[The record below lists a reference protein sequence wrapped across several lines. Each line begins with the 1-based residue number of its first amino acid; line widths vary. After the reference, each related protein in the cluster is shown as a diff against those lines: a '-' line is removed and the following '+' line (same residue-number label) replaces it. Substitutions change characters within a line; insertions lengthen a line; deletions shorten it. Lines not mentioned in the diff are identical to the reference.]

1 MFIQIC
7 GTKMTR
13 YDNWMG
19 KLTRYDNWMGKMTRY
34 DIWVGK
40 MYKSDDGQWVKFDDY
55 QLTTDMCTS
64 DKNSL
69 SSEVETLQYEIAR
82 LTRHCNDRDK
92 MLQTKSV
99 YIDELH
105 KSIGDIQ
112 NRLTSSIYGHEST
125 TFMLKCSAFVILG
138 LVILLSIP
146 NG

>member
-19 KLTRYDNWMGKMTRY
+19 KMTRYDNWMGKM
-34 DIWVGK
+34 
-40 MYKSDDGQWVKFDDY
+40 YKSDDGPWVKFNDY
-55 QLTTDMCTS
+55 QLSTDTS
-64 DKNSL
+64 AANKNSL

-92 MLQTKSV
+92 MLQTKSA

-105 KSIGDIQ
+105 TSIGNIQ
-112 NRLTSSIYGHEST
+112 YRLSSSIYRHEST
-125 TFMLKCSAFVILG
+125 ACMLKCSAFVIFG
-138 LVILLSIP
+138 LVILLAIP

>member
-1 MFIQIC
+1 MI
-7 GTKMTR
+7 R
-13 YDNWMG
+13 H
-19 KLTRYDNWMGKMTRY
+19 
-34 DIWVGK
+34 DIWMGK
-40 MYKSDDGQWVKFDDY
+40 MYKSDDGQWVKFYDY
-55 QLTTDMCTS
+55 QLMTDMCTS

-92 MLQTKSV
+92 MIQAKTA

-105 KSIGDIQ
+105 DSIGAIQ
-112 NRLTSSIYGHEST
+112 YRLTSSIYGHEST

-138 LVILLSIP
+138 LVILLAMP